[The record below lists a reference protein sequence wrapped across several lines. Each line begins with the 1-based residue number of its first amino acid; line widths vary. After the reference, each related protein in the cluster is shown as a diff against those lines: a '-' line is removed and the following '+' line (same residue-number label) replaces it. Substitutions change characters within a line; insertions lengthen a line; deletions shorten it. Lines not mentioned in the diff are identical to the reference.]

1 MKRNTVVSI
10 LRVLVATLQLYET
23 TIVTNIHNVYKKVN
37 HYGIK
42 FYIYEIYEFLLGG
55 CILILMIYF
64 RLFTDVD
71 SVYYVSFIMPS
82 AISVIFYKENMR
94 TILFILIALLLYFA
108 FIWIDFSFSNILY
121 SIVGFFIAVVN
132 IFILRKVKVNK

>member
-1 MKRNTVVSI
+1 M
-10 LRVLVATLQLYET
+10 
-23 TIVTNIHNVYKKVN
+23 VYKKVN

-42 FYIYEIYEFLLGG
+42 FDLLMKYMNFY
-55 CILILMIYF
+55 LAVVYLFLMIYF

-108 FIWIDFSFSNILY
+108 FIWIDFLFQIFYIL
-121 SIVGFFIAVVN
+121 
-132 IFILRKVKVNK
+132 

>member
-1 MKRNTVVSI
+1 MKK
-10 LRVLVATLQLYET
+10 EKT
-23 TIVTNIHNVYKKVN
+23 TM
-37 HYGIK
+37 IK
-42 FYIYEIYEFLLGG
+42 EDELKQIYGG
-55 CILILMIYF
+55 CIEEPSLKTGPFMKYMNFYLAVVYLFLMIYF

>member
-1 MKRNTVVSI
+1 MRYMNFYLAVVY
-10 LRVLVATLQLYET
+10 L
-23 TIVTNIHNVYKKVN
+23 
-37 HYGIK
+37 
-42 FYIYEIYEFLLGG
+42 F
-55 CILILMIYF
+55 LMIYF